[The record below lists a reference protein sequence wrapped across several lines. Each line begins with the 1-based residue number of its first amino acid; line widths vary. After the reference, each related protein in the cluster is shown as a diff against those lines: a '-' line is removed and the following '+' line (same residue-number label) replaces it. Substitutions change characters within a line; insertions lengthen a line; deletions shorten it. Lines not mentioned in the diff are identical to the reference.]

1 MFDIDVH
8 IIHYLEP
15 QWMLDRCLA
24 SIEGQPVNIHIIKG
38 VEEWP
43 PFKGRKKGFAAGTA
57 KYCSYVD
64 PDDEVMPGA
73 YETLIQHDGYDLIW
87 GNELIYS
94 REKVVTFT
102 GIHHAYLIKRDLP
115 IEHCGEFRVLRRI
128 RDSDRSKHINQILY
142 KHYAFIGT
150 GQRKRDAI
158 HGTGLLHR
166 NERAV
171 MERR

>member
-24 SIEGQPVNIHIIKG
+24 SLEGQPVNIHIIKG

-43 PFKGRKKGFAAGTA
+43 PFKGREKGFAAGTA

-73 YETLIQHDGYDLIW
+73 YENLIQYDGYNLVW

-94 REKVVTFT
+94 GEKVVEFK
-102 GIHHAYLIKRDLP
+102 GIHHAYLVKRDLP
-115 IEHCGEFRVLRRI
+115 IDHCGEFRTVRHLVNK
-128 RDSDRSKHINQILY
+128 KHIDRILY
-142 KHYAFIGT
+142 KHYAFLGT
-150 GQRKRDAI
+150 GKRKHDEL
-158 HGTGLLHR
+158 HGAELLYR
-166 NERAV
+166 N
-171 MERR
+171 